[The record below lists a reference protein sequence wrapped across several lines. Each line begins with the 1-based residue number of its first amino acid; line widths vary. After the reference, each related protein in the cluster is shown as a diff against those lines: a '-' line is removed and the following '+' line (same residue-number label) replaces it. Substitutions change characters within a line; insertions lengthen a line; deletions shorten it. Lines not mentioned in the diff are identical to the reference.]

1 MEEEDTGRG
10 AGPRPSHLA
19 AAAAGLLQ
27 PCVCSG
33 RRRAAAGAA
42 APAVGRWEGWQA
54 GREWKVAS
62 WSGRKGEVQTWV
74 VMVGSP
80 SPLC

>member
-27 PCVCSG
+27 PCACSG

-54 GREWKVAS
+54 GRERKVAS
-62 WSGRKGEVQTWV
+62 
-74 VMVGSP
+74 
-80 SPLC
+80 